1 MDMLPEN
8 YMDIDTSKK
17 RPWLRRACNVT
28 LAIVATL
35 AAGSY
40 TAPTHAQWIVNDPLV
55 SGNDLIEYGKDLER
69 WTETWNH
76 IQATVS
82 FWQEQLV
89 KIQSLQFKLF
99 QMQQQFPK
107 LPDDYGVAAS
117 CPGASLFSGDITSAL
132 ANFASSQLTGGNVT
146 TQQRDVCVL
155 LQMTKN
161 KKYEATRLYLQ
172 QIDAQA
178 DSLQQLAMLR
188 LTQVLESPGKLSSY
202 SADTEKYTADM
213 MQAREA
219 WQTNE
224 QQLDAQI
231 GMLERRQQVLSRQA
245 MNGTGADII
254 GNLVNMAALK
264 AAFTP

>member
-8 YMDIDTSKK
+8 LMDINTSKK
-17 RPWLRRACNVT
+17 RPWLRSVRTIA
-28 LAIVATL
+28 LAIGIAL

-40 TAPTHAQWIVNDPLV
+40 TTPTHAQWIVADPTQIANAIV
-55 SGNDLIEYGKDLER
+55 EYGKDLDR
-69 WTETWNH
+69 WM
-76 IQATVS
+76 ATAEQYTKTIN

-89 KIQSLQFKLF
+89 KIESMQFSLF

-107 LPDDYGVAAS
+107 LPDDYGVAES
-117 CPGASLFSGDITSAL
+117 CPGASMFSGDITTAL
-132 ANFASSQLTGGNVT
+132 ANFASSQLSDGDVT

-161 KKYEATRLYLQ
+161 QKYEATRLYLK
-172 QIDAQA
+172 QIDDQA
-178 DSLQQLAMLR
+178 TSLQRLALMR
-188 LTQVLESPGKLSSY
+188 VTQIAQSPGKLSSY
-202 SADTEKYTADM
+202 SADTGKYTADM

-224 QQLDAQI
+224 QQLDAQVS
-231 GMLERRQQVLSRQA
+231 MLERRQQVLSRKA
-245 MNGTGADII
+245 INGTANDII

-264 AAFTP
+264 TAFSL